1 MGSQGLGGMIQ
12 TRQSCEFVI
21 YIESDIKERVD
32 EMKLYNQ
39 DCLPAM
45 KEMPDNAFDLAIV
58 DPPYGLGK
66 RLSQGAGKLKNSA
79 LQNMNSK
86 WDIVPDRGYFEQL
99 FRISN
104 NQIIWGG
111 NYFPLPP
118 TRGIICWDKKQ
129 FMPTFSRWE
138 HGWSSF
144 DCPAKMYE
152 GAGRET
158 RIHPTQKPVALYKWL
173 LTNYA
178 KPGQTIL
185 DTHLGSGSIAIACH
199 DYGYDLTAYEIDK
212 EYFEAATE
220 RIERHKAQG
229 QLFQAGE
236 VMTVE
241 SIKGRVG
248 N

>member
-1 MGSQGLGGMIQ
+1 MS
-12 TRQSCEFVI
+12 
-21 YIESDIKERVD
+21 
-32 EMKLYNQ
+32 MKLIQ
-39 DCLPAM
+39 GDCLPAM

-58 DPPYGLGK
+58 DPPYGVGMD
-66 RLSQGAGKLKNSA
+66 GAHFMTKSSKTEAKNYTEKA
-79 LQNMNSK
+79 
-86 WDIVPDRGYFEQL
+86 WDKETPPPEYFLEL
-99 FRISN
+99 LRVSN
-104 NQIIWGG
+104 NQIVFGG
-111 NYFPLPP
+111 NYFIEYLQN
-118 TRGIICWDKKQ
+118 TSCFVVWDKDNGGSLHADCELAWTSFK
-129 FMPTFSRWE
+129 TATRKVRYLW
-138 HGWSSF
+138 HGMRQQNM
-144 DCPAKMYE
+144 KHKE
-152 GAGRET
+152 I

-229 QLFQAGE
+229 QLFQAVE

-241 SIKGRVG
+241 NMEKGRG
-248 N
+248 KR

>member
-1 MGSQGLGGMIQ
+1 M
-12 TRQSCEFVI
+12 
-21 YIESDIKERVD
+21 VD
-32 EMKLYNQ
+32 KMKLYNA

-58 DPPYGLGK
+58 DPEYRDIDENQPTKDMRRNGGMKRFHGK
-66 RLSQGAGKLKNSA
+66 PTQE
-79 LQNMNSK
+79 
-86 WDIVPDRGYFEQL
+86 YFKEL
-99 FRISN
+99 FRISK
-104 NQIIWGG
+104 NQIIWGANNFNLP
-111 NYFPLPP
+111 NYKGFVVWKKITISDKFTMSMAELAYISE
-118 TRGIICWDKKQ
+118 GIGTTSKVFECAPQ
-129 FMPTFSRWE
+129 GT
-138 HGWSSF
+138 
-144 DCPAKMYE
+144 AKDP
-152 GAGRET
+152 

-173 LTNYA
+173 LTKYA

-212 EYFEAATE
+212 EYFEAATD

>member
-1 MGSQGLGGMIQ
+1 MS
-12 TRQSCEFVI
+12 
-21 YIESDIKERVD
+21 
-32 EMKLYNQ
+32 MKLIQ
-39 DCLPAM
+39 GDCLPAM
-45 KEMPDNAFDLAIV
+45 KEMPDNAYDLAIV
-58 DPPYGLGK
+58 DPPYGIGEDGGK
-66 RLSQGAGKLKNSA
+66 QVEWKSRPNSIGKEPKY
-79 LQNMNSK
+79 K
-86 WDIVPDRGYFEQL
+86 KKFWDNARPREEYFTQL
-99 FRISN
+99 FRVST

-111 NYFPLPP
+111 NYFSEYLKS
-118 TRGIICWDKKQ
+118 TGKWIVWDKLIEIKRFTSCELAWTSFGGNTIRRFRIHPFHNLKGGQFKQ
-129 FMPTFSRWE
+129 
-138 HGWSSF
+138 
-144 DCPAKMYE
+144 
-152 GAGRET
+152 
-158 RIHPTQKPVALYKWL
+158 HPTQKPVALYKWL

-236 VMTVE
+236 VMTAE

>member
-1 MGSQGLGGMIQ
+1 
-12 TRQSCEFVI
+12 
-21 YIESDIKERVD
+21 
-32 EMKLYNQ
+32 MKLYNQ

-45 KEMPDNAFDLAIV
+45 KEMPDNAYDLAIV
-58 DPPYGLGK
+58 DPPYGIGADIVKETK
-66 RLSQGAGKLKNSA
+66 RVRHTKYNKGNAIRKGYSK
-79 LQNMNSK
+79 K
-86 WDIVPDRGYFEQL
+86 WDVKPPKEYFDEL
-99 FRISN
+99 FRVSK
-104 NQIIWGG
+104 NQIIWGA
-111 NYFPLPP
+111 NYFIEYL
-118 TRGIICWDKKQ
+118 RNSSCFLIWDKMQ
-129 FMPTFSRWE
+129 SFTGADFE
-138 HGWSSF
+138 LAFSSF
-144 DCPAKMYE
+144 DSSCKAFRM
-152 GAGRET
+152 T
-158 RIHPTQKPVALYKWL
+158 RIEAYSSGDWRSVHGSKIHPTQKPVALYKWL
-173 LTNYA
+173 LTKYA

-236 VMTVE
+236 VMTAE

>member
-1 MGSQGLGGMIQ
+1 
-12 TRQSCEFVI
+12 
-21 YIESDIKERVD
+21 
-32 EMKLYNQ
+32 MKLYNQ

-58 DPPYGLGK
+58 DPPYGI
-66 RLSQGAGKLKNSA
+66 GAGKMNLGFSNSSKIKK
-79 LQNMNSK
+79 SK
-86 WDIVPDRGYFEQL
+86 WDSNVPDVEYFNEIFRVSKNQL
-99 FRISN
+99 IF
-104 NQIIWGG
+104 GA
-111 NYFPLPP
+111 NYFQLPP
-118 TRGIICWDKKQ
+118 SKCFIVWDKLEG
-129 FMPTFSRWE
+129 MYNRSFSE
-138 HGWSSF
+138 CELVYGSF
-144 DCPAKMYE
+144 DSNAKMFKF
-152 GAGRET
+152 APNNVSDKK
-158 RIHPTQKPVALYKWL
+158 IHKCQKPVALYKWL
-173 LTNYA
+173 LTKYA

>member
-1 MGSQGLGGMIQ
+1 M
-12 TRQSCEFVI
+12 
-21 YIESDIKERVD
+21 VD
-32 EMKLYNQ
+32 KMKLYNA

-45 KEMPDNAFDLAIV
+45 KEMPDNAYDLAIV
-58 DPPYGLGK
+58 DPPYGIGVFRNRPWKGRPYNKDWKIDWNDSPPTAEYFSELY
-66 RLSQGAGKLKNSA
+66 RVSTEVICWGANYYGGFIKETG
-79 LQNMNSK
+79 
-86 WDIVPDRGYFEQL
+86 R
-99 FRISN
+99 
-104 NQIIWGG
+104 IIWDKG
-111 NYFPLPP
+111 NNS
-118 TRGIICWDKKQ
+118 GIGSACEIASQPKDLRIVKFTYQNTGFCRADSDIK
-129 FMPTFSRWE
+129 
-138 HGWSSF
+138 
-144 DCPAKMYE
+144 
-152 GAGRET
+152 
-158 RIHPTQKPVALYKWL
+158 IHPCQKPVALYKWL

-185 DTHLGSGSIAIACH
+185 DTHLGSGSSAIACH

-236 VMTVE
+236 VMTAE